1 MPLQSQDL
9 FKNERLYQWIKHFV
23 ALAGPWCV
31 VDETTFSTKHCDQSK
46 QTQIVRSL
54 DHNVTGYIWAINIG
68 RISVFSPVSWWQNFS
83 KQSKMPHVE
92 LTYNLCGETS
102 DDFLSA
108 AESAQ
113 CLRGSARLLRPQMIL
128 SMSGSQHDQHSI
140 LESALSAL
148 SAQCLRGSILH

>member
-1 MPLQSQDL
+1 MPLQLQDL

-23 ALAGPWCV
+23 ALAGPCCV
-31 VDETTFSTKHCDQSK
+31 VDETKFSTKHCDQSK
-46 QTQIVRSL
+46 QTLIVRSL

-92 LTYNLCGETS
+92 LTHDLCCETS
-102 DDFLSA
+102 YTDDFLSA

-113 CLRGSARLLRPQMIL
+113 CLGGSARLLGPQMIL

-140 LESALSAL
+140 LESALSA
-148 SAQCLRGSILH
+148 QRLRGSILH